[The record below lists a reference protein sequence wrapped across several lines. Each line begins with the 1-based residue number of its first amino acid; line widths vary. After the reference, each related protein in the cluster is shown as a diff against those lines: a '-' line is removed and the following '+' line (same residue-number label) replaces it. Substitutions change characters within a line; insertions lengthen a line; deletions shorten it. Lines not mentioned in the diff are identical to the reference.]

1 MNSQSQKDIKQ
12 WPKRSIP
19 FPALMTPVEAAQ
31 FLRLDEV
38 GHTPSSAQR
47 TLDYW
52 RQQGELKATKYG
64 RRVWYLKG
72 ELEAFLKRK
81 TEQ

>member
-1 MNSQSQKDIKQ
+1 MNSQSQKNTTQ
-12 WPKRSIP
+12 WPKRLTS
-19 FPALMTPVEAAQ
+19 FPDLMTPVEAAP
-31 FLRLDEV
+31 LLLLDEV
-38 GHTPSSAQR
+38 GHTPSSSQR

-52 RQQGELKATKYG
+52 RQMGELRATQYG
-64 RRVWYLKG
+64 CRVWDLKS